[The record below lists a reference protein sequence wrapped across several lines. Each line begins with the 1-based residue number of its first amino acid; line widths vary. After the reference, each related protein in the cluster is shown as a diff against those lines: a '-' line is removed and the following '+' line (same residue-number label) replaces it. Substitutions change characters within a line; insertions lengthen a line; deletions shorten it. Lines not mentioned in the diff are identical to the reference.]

1 MQCNSNDSFAL
12 AIKLLRHDPVS
23 IWLRTRMN
31 NIFQCVL
38 CCGFRSR
45 NLSTW
50 QQKLQ
55 ETARA
60 HVSFQSICPIFGQ
73 PHQTLNKVWNILPCF
88 SPTSL
93 NAEQD
98 FTKWK
103 IFNLAIMPRSCSQIV
118 CLWLHIVI
126 FVFVFLQLCISVIS
140 VFAPR
145 LIRFPSNFIILALW
159 CTWVESNLHQC
170 SFAIFV
176 LCVTAIAELQ
186 KCANRANQLVLFFLA
201 GANFWEKHA
210 KTGENTRKQAKNR
223 RFFGANFLGGEIGRC

>member
-1 MQCNSNDSFAL
+1 MEIKTSKNYNRPSGEGPHKYYLMFFLAYLLSSDNNAMQCNSNDSFAL

-98 FTKWK
+98 LTKWK
-103 IFNLAIMPRSCSQIV
+103 IFGCNAPLLQPNCMFVIAYCNFCV
-118 CLWLHIVI
+118 CI
-126 FVFVFLQLCISVIS
+126 FAAVLLCDIC
-140 VFAPR
+140 
-145 LIRFPSNFIILALW
+145 L
-159 CTWVESNLHQC
+159 CT
-170 SFAIFV
+170 
-176 LCVTAIAELQ
+176 
-186 KCANRANQLVLFFLA
+186 
-201 GANFWEKHA
+201 
-210 KTGENTRKQAKNR
+210 
-223 RFFGANFLGGEIGRC
+223 